1 MKNKKIFKIYSIK
14 NPKTLKSYTANERME
29 YLKKLSSHIIDEIFK
44 IPDKIFPN
52 EIEILTELLKIE
64 IKGRFN

>member
-29 YLKKLSSHIIDEIFK
+29 YLKKLSSHITNEIIK
-44 IPDKIFPN
+44 SPDKNFPN